1 MKDGWIRL
9 AKRLAGAMDDLLF
22 PADVACLC
30 CGAALAPG
38 EAQLCEACA
47 DVLNALEEKQQA
59 IEAATVRALPAGISY
74 VHAAYP
80 YEGVAKRLI
89 RVLKFDHVR
98 DAALPLARAMSMLPA
113 GEEDVIVP
121 VPTTRRRL
129 RMRGFNQSELLA
141 REMGRILGME
151 VLPLLARQDDRAA
164 QSSLPAFLRRRNLQG
179 CMIADRRAAGRR
191 VLLVDD
197 VMTTGATAEEA
208 ARALLDAGA
217 VSVGML
223 AAARPT
229 GRRREDPP
237 FLRMRA
243 PGGKNARVGGNE

>member
-1 MKDGWIRL
+1 MKDGWIQL
-9 AKRLAGAMDDLLF
+9 AKKLAGAIDDLLF

-30 CGAALAPG
+30 CGGALAPG
-38 EAQLCEACA
+38 EAQLCAACA
-47 DVLNALEEKQQA
+47 ALLDDLEERQRA
-59 IEAATVRALPAGISY
+59 IEAGTARPLPDGIAY

-129 RMRGFNQSELLA
+129 KKRGFNQSELLA
-141 REMGRILGME
+141 GEMGRILGME
-151 VLPLLARQDDRAA
+151 VQPMLARRDDRAA
-164 QSSLPAFLRRRNLQG
+164 QSSLPAFLRRRNLEG
-179 CMIADRRAAGRR
+179 CMIADERAAGRR

-197 VMTTGATAEEA
+197 VMTTGATAKEA

-223 AAARPT
+223 AAVRPT

-243 PGGKNARVGGNE
+243 PGAEKRPGGQE

>member
-47 DVLNALEEKQQA
+47 DVLNALEARQQA

-129 RMRGFNQSELLA
+129 RMRGFNQSALLA
-141 REMGRILGME
+141 EHIGRTLGMRVE
-151 VLPLLARQDDRAA
+151 KALVRVESRRPQTGLSAAARRENLA
-164 QSSLPAFLRRRNLQG
+164 G
-179 CMIADRRAAGRR
+179 CMAAGEAVSGKRI
-191 VLLVDD
+191 LLVDD
-197 VMTTGATAEEA
+197 VVTTGATIREA
-208 ARALLDAGA
+208 ARALRHAGA
-217 VSVGML
+217 ESIRVF
-223 AAARPT
+223 AAARAA
-229 GRRREDPP
+229 GDPDAFKDP
-237 FLRMRA
+237 FELPKTR
-243 PGGKNARVGGNE
+243 